1 MNEKHEEKKKKKKYI
16 YIYIY
21 IFFFNEGS
29 RSKWSPFMKVVYA
42 TSRASNN
49 ETLNCELFLLYF
61 QIPCYSC
68 DFKSVKK
75 KTTVTCLIICLFP
88 NRMLSDNPI
97 NATGQRLFTIQKQ
110 SLEM

>member
-1 MNEKHEEKKKKKKYI
+1 M
-16 YIYIY
+16 
-21 IFFFNEGS
+21 FFFFLNEGS

-49 ETLNCELFLLYF
+49 ETLNCESFLLYF

-75 KTTVTCLIICLFP
+75 KTTVTYLIICLFP

>member
-1 MNEKHEEKKKKKKYI
+1 MLTSLATTGKLQKNI
-16 YIYIY
+16 YIY
-21 IFFFNEGS
+21 FFLNEGI

-49 ETLNCELFLLYF
+49 ETLNCESFLLYF

-75 KTTVTCLIICLFP
+75 KKNYCDLLDYLFVP
-88 NRMLSDNPI
+88 QQ
-97 NATGQRLFTIQKQ
+97 NAL
-110 SLEM
+110 

>member
-1 MNEKHEEKKKKKKYI
+1 
-16 YIYIY
+16 
-21 IFFFNEGS
+21 
-29 RSKWSPFMKVVYA
+29 MKVVYA
-42 TSRASNN
+42 TSLASNN
-49 ETLNCELFLLYF
+49 ETLNCESFLLYF

-75 KTTVTCLIICLFP
+75 KKKKNYCDLLDCLFP